1 MDFINGYKL
10 ILPYLT
16 KFAKWTMEIID
27 FSASNHLEIPLL
39 LRIARSSILDWKIF
53 KLTQI
58 DDQRATRSTELNQL
72 EHKGKI
78 VPPSSVRDSLSVDE
92 NTVGER
98 V

>member
-1 MDFINGYKL
+1 
-10 ILPYLT
+10 
-16 KFAKWTMEIID
+16 MEIID
-27 FSASNHLEIPLL
+27 FSASNYLEIPLL

-58 DDQRATRSTELNQL
+58 DDQRASTELNQL

>member
-1 MDFINGYKL
+1 MDFFNSYKL

-16 KFAKWTMEIID
+16 KFAKWAMEIID
-27 FSASNHLEIPLL
+27 FSASNHLEISLL

-58 DDQRATRSTELNQL
+58 DDQRASTELNQL

>member
-1 MDFINGYKL
+1 
-10 ILPYLT
+10 
-16 KFAKWTMEIID
+16 MEIID

-58 DDQRATRSTELNQL
+58 DDQRASTELNQL

>member
-1 MDFINGYKL
+1 MDFFNSYKL

-27 FSASNHLEIPLL
+27 FSASNHLEISLL

-58 DDQRATRSTELNQL
+58 DDQRASTELNQL